1 MRTWVCLLLIGLCVC
16 ERADIADRDNA
27 IDFANVSQ
35 HNVASANR
43 GSTDQSHVVEE
54 NVVKDVESDGKD
66 AGPEWLLQLED
77 LLFSSAP
84 SERNKA
90 TAIEGLQLLYRE
102 LVEQLPARSPKRRL
116 HQFAAQD
123 SSASEEDDNVDPTEL
138 LDTEELGSAADAS
151 FMLAVL
157 AATGI
162 ATPHVPLND
171 SWAVKALHA
180 AAQGGSPE
188 AHLALA
194 HRYFMGDGVPGNCQE
209 GLRRARIVADEY
221 VVATEGSASPELPLE
236 PVSLRLRH
244 RHGSYEDQAGEDT
257 WIQLQLEAEM
267 LNFGDG
273 IERMMG
279 YRQLLGHDLEANPAA
294 ALQHFQAAA
303 AQGDAYATFNLGYM
317 HMKGIGTQANATAAK
332 ASFEVAARQGIPSA
346 FNGLGVLY
354 FEGAGGGSVDHAAA
368 REAFVSGSELGD
380 PDAMFNLAT
389 MYAGGHGVAKNH
401 SLAHEHYLDAHD
413 AGHWRAPHALAIA
426 HQRGLGVQPNC
437 TAAQEYIQ
445 TFIKERSSWS
455 DQMEEALLAVDAGSE
470 WLALMRYA
478 VVAVQ
483 GSAVAQSNLAWVL
496 ERSSAYDTQQ
506 RSEMCLRLLS
516 QAAQGGLP
524 DAWVD
529 AGNIQYG
536 NQQPGEAARLF
547 TLAAEAGSI
556 EGLYSL
562 GWMHAVGQG
571 IPGNRSR
578 AAELYKQAMEQAP
591 DWRHA
596 APPFVALLLLPFM
609 SAWQW
614 LQPMPSA
621 VFGLQAP
628 GLHKVFKRTKDFK
641 LAHSVLEL
649 SWDTWVLTAAAASL
663 AWVMWR
669 RHKRLLQMQ
678 SSSTHHTRANS
689 ETGVG

>member
-1 MRTWVCLLLIGLCVC
+1 MRSWVCLLLIGLCVC
-16 ERADIADRDNA
+16 ERADILDHDRS
-27 IDFANVSQ
+27 IEVANVSQ
-35 HNVASANR
+35 HQMSSADR
-43 GSTDQSHVVEE
+43 GSADQSHVVEE
-54 NVVKDVESDGKD
+54 DVVQDVESGGED
-66 AGPEWLLQLED
+66 AEPEWLLQLED
-77 LLFSSAP
+77 LLFSGAP
-84 SERNKA
+84 SEQNKA
-90 TAIEGLQLLYRE
+90 TAIEGLQLLYLE
-102 LVEQLPARSPKRRL
+102 LIEQLPVISPKRRL
-116 HQFAAQD
+116 HHFAAQD

-138 LDTEELGSAADAS
+138 LDTEELASAADAT

-162 ATPHVPLND
+162 ATPHVALDD

-188 AHLALA
+188 ANLALA
-194 HRYFMGDGVPGNCQE
+194 DRYFMDDGVPGNCQE

-221 VVATEGSASPELPLE
+221 VIVTEGSASPELPLE
-236 PVSLRLRH
+236 PVSLRQRH
-244 RHGSYEDQAGEDT
+244 RQGSYEDQPGEDS

-279 YRQLLGHDLEANPAA
+279 YRQLLGHDLEADPAA

-332 ASFEVAARQGIPSA
+332 ASFEIAARQGIPSA

-368 REAFVSGSELGD
+368 REAFVSGSQLGD

-401 SLAHEHYLDAHD
+401 SLAHVHYLDAHD

-437 TAAQEYIQ
+437 TAAKEYIQ
-445 TFIKERSSWS
+445 TFIRERSSWS
-455 DQMEEALLAVDAGSE
+455 EQMDEALLAVDAGSE

-483 GSAVAQSNLAWVL
+483 GSAVAQTNLAWLL
-496 ERSSAYDTQQ
+496 ERSSAYDRQQ

-536 NQQPGEAARLF
+536 NQQPGL
-547 TLAAEAGSI
+547 
-556 EGLYSL
+556 
-562 GWMHAVGQG
+562 
-571 IPGNRSR
+571 
-578 AAELYKQAMEQAP
+578 
-591 DWRHA
+591 
-596 APPFVALLLLPFM
+596 
-609 SAWQW
+609 
-614 LQPMPSA
+614 
-621 VFGLQAP
+621 
-628 GLHKVFKRTKDFK
+628 RT
-641 LAHSVLEL
+641 
-649 SWDTWVLTAAAASL
+649 
-663 AWVMWR
+663 
-669 RHKRLLQMQ
+669 
-678 SSSTHHTRANS
+678 
-689 ETGVG
+689 